1 MTLLASLCIGG
12 LVVYIVVLL
21 ARLIDAVLW
30 RRQLIAFHL
39 ELPRQLTHDQVSG
52 WLAGLGALTR
62 HIPAVIEID
71 ADEHG
76 IRHVLAV
83 PRLHAPAVLHQARA
97 MLPGLRTERAR
108 DYEFNTFVVRAA
120 GELKVTSTSHP
131 LGQERAPQM
140 ANAFLAALQPL
151 ASGTRIRVAWLI
163 AGTTIPHP
171 VKLSTLAP
179 DLARFR
185 RLKTRTPLLRV
196 VGRIGV
202 SGTDARI
209 CRGLLYRVYSTMRVL
224 DAPGAA
230 LTRRILPWRVVAA
243 RLRDHA
249 IPLTTWPAILNTRE
263 LAGLLGF
270 PLDGASVSGLTATT
284 SRQLPPPPDI
294 PRGKLVLAHAN
305 YPGMED
311 RSLALRQ
318 ADRLRHL
325 WLLGPTGTGKST
337 LIANMAVQ
345 DARAGYG
352 LVVIDPKADLCDDIL
367 ARLPDERR
375 DDVLVLNPAATERPI
390 GFNILAAAH
399 SEQERELVVDNVV
412 RIFAEVWKASFG
424 PRTTDVLRNALL
436 TLTAATAPDGS
447 AFTPAEVA
455 PLLEQP
461 AFRRFVTVQPTV
473 PDTVRS
479 FWQSYESMSTGE
491 RAQTIAPSLNKLRAL
506 TTRTSLRLILGQSQ
520 GIAMSD
526 VFSRRRILLVPLN
539 KGTVGSETASLFGSL
554 VMASLW
560 SAGLKRA
567 EVPPT
572 ERRPVWVYLD
582 EFQDVLRI
590 SSDIADALA
599 QARALG
605 IGFTL
610 AHQYL
615 AQLSPALQAAVLG
628 TARSS
633 VAFQL
638 DQADAITLERRYA
651 PSLTTDDLM
660 GLRAY
665 EVAMRLCVNGQVHVP
680 ITGRTLP
687 LTEPTQDAYAL
698 AEVSRQRFGSPRA
711 AVETA
716 LHARVQSTPGAGGP
730 LIGHGQ
736 RKSAA

>member
-1 MTLLASLCIGG
+1 VTLLVSIFTGG
-12 LVVYIVVLL
+12 LVVYVVVLL
-21 ARLIDAVLW
+21 ARQIDAVLW
-30 RRQLIAFHL
+30 RRQLVAFQL

-52 WLAGLGALTR
+52 WLSGLGALTR
-62 HIPAVIEID
+62 HIPVALEID

-83 PRLHAPAVLHQARA
+83 PRFHAPVVLHQART
-97 MLPGLRTERAR
+97 MLPGLRAERAE
-108 DYEFNTFVVRAA
+108 DYEFTMFTARAA
-120 GELKVTSTSHP
+120 GELRVSSTSHP
-131 LGQERAPQM
+131 LGQERAANM
-140 ANAFLAALQPL
+140 ARAFLTALQPL
-151 ASGTRIRVAWLI
+151 APDTRIRVSWLI

-171 VKLSTLAP
+171 VKLAALPP

-185 RLKTRTPLLRV
+185 RLKTRTPLLKV

-202 SGTDARI
+202 SGPDARI
-209 CRGLLYRVYSTMRVL
+209 CRALLYRVYSTMRVL

-249 IPLTTWPAILNTRE
+249 IPLTIWPAILNTRE

-270 PLDGASVSGLTATT
+270 PLDGADISGLTTTT
-284 SRQLPPPPDI
+284 SRQLPPAPDI
-294 PRGKLVLAHAN
+294 PRGKLVLGYSN

-311 RSLALRQ
+311 RPLGLRQ

-367 ARLPDERR
+367 ARLPEERR

-390 GFNILAAAH
+390 GFNILASAR

-412 RIFAEVWKASFG
+412 RIFADVWKSSFG
-424 PRTTDVLRNALL
+424 PRTTDVMRNALL
-436 TLTAATAPDGS
+436 TLTAAKAPDGS
-447 AFTPAEVA
+447 AFTLAEVA
-455 PLLEQP
+455 LLLEQP
-461 AFRRFVTVQPTV
+461 AFRRFVTMQPTI
-473 PDTVRS
+473 PQSVRS
-479 FWQSYESMSTGE
+479 FWQAYDMMSAGE
-491 RAQTIAPSLNKLRAL
+491 RGQTIAPSLNKLRAL
-506 TTRTSLRLILGQSQ
+506 TTRSSLRLILGQSQ
-520 GIAMSD
+520 GFAMSD
-526 VFSRRRILLVPLN
+526 VFTRRRILLVPLN
-539 KGTVGSETASLFGSL
+539 KGTVGSETAALFGSL

-567 EVPPT
+567 ELPPDQ
-572 ERRPVWVYLD
+572 RRPVWVYLD

-590 SSDIADALA
+590 ASDISDALA

-638 DQADAITLERRYA
+638 DQDDAKTLERRYA
-651 PSLTTDDLM
+651 PSLTSDDLM

-665 EVAMRLCVNGQVHVP
+665 EVAMRLCVDGQVRAP
-680 ITGRTLP
+680 NTGSTLP
-687 LTEPTQDAYAL
+687 LGEPTQDAFAL
-698 AEVSRQRFGSPRA
+698 AQASRERFGTPRA
-711 AVETA
+711 IVEAA
-716 LHARVQSTPGAGGP
+716 LHDRSHVVADVGGTPIGRGRRKGA
-730 LIGHGQ
+730 
-736 RKSAA
+736 A